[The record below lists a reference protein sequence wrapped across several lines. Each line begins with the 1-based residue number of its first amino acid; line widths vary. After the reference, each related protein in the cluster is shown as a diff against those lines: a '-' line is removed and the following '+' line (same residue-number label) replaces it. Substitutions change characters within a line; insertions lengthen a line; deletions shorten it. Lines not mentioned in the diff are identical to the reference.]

1 MKALYIVLLAIAVTA
16 CGDKNSSSTESTESA
31 KPKAAAVV
39 EDVKL
44 DLGNLPATVNVTLD
58 LDPSVEE
65 GFDAFGNFANDG
77 QLVTVGVSE
86 QVAKSG
92 GIDNCKPYQGDVT
105 FTLSGEHDLS
115 RELYRIYTVSSIK
128 SR

>member
-16 CGDKNSSSTESTESA
+16 CGDKNSSTESKESPA
-31 KPKAAAVV
+31 SETVAVV

-65 GFDAFGNFANDG
+65 GFDAFGNFTNDG

-86 QVAKSG
+86 QVAKAG
-92 GIDNCKPYQGDVT
+92 GIDTSKPYQGNVT
-105 FTLSGEHDLS
+105 ITLAGEHDLS

-128 SR
+128 AR